1 MAIPLPCSSL
11 GAGVRAGHRS
21 AAESGS
27 PRSLRSAREI
37 PRGGLHA
44 QKLFRYSFLRH
55 SEYHPSA
62 AAVWKA
68 PAVISAI
75 VPLKTGNVKW
85 QFSTPRT
92 AVPSI
97 SLQKCP
103 LFLFVFL
110 CKITGLSQIFP
121 AEGGG
126 PVRNLR
132 TAFLCAASI
141 VKKYTILPFAFGC
154 HVFFNK
160 ESGASND
167 IFI

>member
-85 QFSTPRT
+85 QFSTLRT

-97 SLQKCP
+97 SLQKYP
-103 LFLFVFL
+103 LFPFVFYA
-110 CKITGLSQIFP
+110 KSQDCLRFFRQKAGACP
-121 AEGGG
+121 QSTDGF
-126 PVRNLR
+126 PVRRRYCEKIHNFTVR
-132 TAFLCAASI
+132 FWMSC
-141 VKKYTILPFAFGC
+141 
-154 HVFFNK
+154 VFQ
-160 ESGASND
+160 
-167 IFI
+167 

>member
-85 QFSTPRT
+85 QFSTLRT

-103 LFLFVFL
+103 LFLFVFCVKSQDCL
-110 CKITGLSQIFP
+110 RFFRQKAGGLSAIC
-121 AEGGG
+121 G
-126 PVRNLR
+126 RLS
-132 TAFLCAASI
+132 CAPL
-141 VKKYTILPFAFGC
+141 VL
-154 HVFFNK
+154 
-160 ESGASND
+160 
-167 IFI
+167 

>member
-85 QFSTPRT
+85 QFSTLRT

-97 SLQKCP
+97 SLQKFP
-103 LFLFVFL
+103 LFLFVFFVQNHRTVSDFSGRRRGS
-110 CKITGLSQIFP
+110 CPQSADGF
-121 AEGGG
+121 
-126 PVRNLR
+126 PVRRQYCEKIHNF
-132 TAFLCAASI
+132 TVCFWMSC
-141 VKKYTILPFAFGC
+141 
-154 HVFFNK
+154 VFQ
-160 ESGASND
+160 
-167 IFI
+167 